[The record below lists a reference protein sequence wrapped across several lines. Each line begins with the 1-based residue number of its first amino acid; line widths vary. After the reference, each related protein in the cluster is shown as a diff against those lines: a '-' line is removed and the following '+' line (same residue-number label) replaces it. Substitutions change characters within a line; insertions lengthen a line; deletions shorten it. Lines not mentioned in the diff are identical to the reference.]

1 MIKKNNLYVP
11 SNNMKMIY
19 FIRKVNMPCSEHE
32 ICVSCELTFTIKYA
46 ILNIYISGKQFFNH
60 SVIWFPIWIK
70 KLVERRIDG
79 EYSFHH
85 IQKGACACSKWQTTD
100 PWQNWICWTI
110 FSLMPYWIIRSM
122 EGNFVGSFVSV

>member
-1 MIKKNNLYVP
+1 MTMKEYAHSCAEELKKLPTQKTVVKVCNKILHLQVDVP

-60 SVIWFPIWIK
+60 SVI
-70 KLVERRIDG
+70 
-79 EYSFHH
+79 
-85 IQKGACACSKWQTTD
+85 
-100 PWQNWICWTI
+100 
-110 FSLMPYWIIRSM
+110 
-122 EGNFVGSFVSV
+122 